1 MLRDIFTLISA
12 IFACISAIKIHS
24 IITHIHP
31 LVNIFSKYSHISV
44 TGEYLAYFYVKFFF
58 KSLLKK

>member
-12 IFACISAIKIHS
+12 IFACISVIKAHDF
-24 IITHIHP
+24 ITHIHP
-31 LVNIFSKYSHISV
+31 LVNIFSEYSHISLI
-44 TGEYLAYFYVKFFF
+44 GEYLAYFYVKFFF